1 MRGSLISERNEMK
14 RKWQWHATR
23 SRVYRDS
30 TCSTRVPIWMKFEI
44 ANSILIDLRF
54 VIDLRSSAWKWCR
67 YLQAKRSLEKSN
79 HSRSATSLR
88 SRTNMA
94 LLVDLAIVNLIKR
107 NTLCLLNRKV
117 SIQSLSNENTFY
129 LKQYTALNTS
139 IHLRCIRYHVNHWQE
154 IFQQRLNG

>member
-54 VIDLRSSAWKWCR
+54 VIDLRSAWKWCR

-79 HSRSATSLR
+79 RSRSATSLR

-94 LLVDLAIVNLIKR
+94 LLVDLAIVNFDQTKHF
-107 NTLCLLNRKV
+107 V
-117 SIQSLSNENTFY
+117 SFKPESFDSITFEREHFLFETIY
-129 LKQYTALNTS
+129 RTKYIDTFTTHQIN
-139 IHLRCIRYHVNHWQE
+139 WQE
-154 IFQQRLNG
+154 IFQQCLNG